1 MSKLAGGLKFHDTEK
16 PVSTFDSAAGDAA
29 TKIAEDSL
37 ELKAID
43 SEIQELRKQALFAV
57 LQLSDDI
64 VEGDLADDELPSD
77 RFDAYVMQSDD
88 ENEDDIDEHTAQ
100 IISANMADA
109 YASFG
114 VSEEM
119 INSILSDNPE
129 EADAAIEAA
138 SEIVSQNAPTDDD
151 ELAALALLFIFGDDE
166 IDSEFDAVVGKT
178 TTKQNATGQ
187 KIKYRAVKVIRGGK
201 VKIVNKRVNQGM
213 KVRLTTKQKM
223 AVKKMRRKAFTGSAL
238 RKRIRSMAKSKRLG
252 LSD

>member
-43 SEIQELRKQALFAV
+43 SEIQMYRKQALFAV
-57 LQLSDDI
+57 LQMSDDI
-64 VEGDLADDELPSD
+64 VEGNLDDDELPSD
-77 RFDAYVMQSDD
+77 RFDAYVMQADD
-88 ENEDDIDEHTAQ
+88 GEDEVDVYTAQ

-109 YASFG
+109 YATFG

-119 INSILSDNPE
+119 ITSIFSDNPE

-151 ELAALALLFIFGDDE
+151 ELAALALLFIFGEDNLE
-166 IDSEFDAVVGKT
+166 SEFDGVVGKVVR
-178 TTKQNATGQ
+178 KVNAMGQ
-187 KIKYRAVKVIRGGK
+187 KIAYKAVKVIRHGK
-201 VKIVNKRVNQGM
+201 IAIINRRVNQAM
-213 KVRLTTKQKM
+213 KILKTAAQK
-223 AVKKMRRKAFTGSAL
+223 AGIKKMQRKSNTGSAL
-238 RKRIRSMAKSKRLG
+238 RKRERSMAKSKRVG